1 MNHEVSYKME
11 LAVCGAAGR
20 AQPEGM
26 ASTRALRQ
34 HRAWQVL
41 GNAQG
46 PCGWSGG
53 SRKEEERSH
62 RDMGPDPGGNCSFL
76 LN

>member
-1 MNHEVSYKME
+1 MSQAKGN
-11 LAVCGAAGR
+11 R
-20 AQPEGM
+20 
-26 ASTRALRQ
+26 STWALR
-34 HRAWQVL
+34 HYRAWPVL

-53 SRKEEERSH
+53 SRKEEEGSH
-62 RDMGPDPGGNCSFL
+62 RDMGPGPGGNCSSL